1 MCSFATITYDAV
13 KKSLHPPYDG
23 PYAVLRRSPKYF
35 ALDVQGNKTVVSVD
49 RLKAAHFSD
58 WILFFSVFSFQVF
71 FPFCTL
77 TPFHCL
83 HVL

>member
-1 MCSFATITYDAV
+1 MRKLQPVLSRTSQSVSFVPADLQDAARVFARHNAV

-35 ALDVQGNKTVVSVD
+35 ALDVQGKETVVSVD

-58 WILFFSVFSFQVF
+58 
-71 FPFCTL
+71 
-77 TPFHCL
+77 
-83 HVL
+83 